1 VSAVAYIPKYR
12 YDVEFAIA
20 NIVSA
25 VDQPLY
31 IWVKN
36 PLSTQYQLKVYEKT
50 TTGQIIYIDD
60 TATNTTRQGDQLV
73 KLYDTNPHGSPTS
86 TEQIFSVIVEIY
98 EGGSLV
104 YSKTLQYLFVAND
117 TTVYFK
123 DENGNTIT
131 VNATYLDNRGFF
143 KNAYVNAFSFKYNPN
158 AYIEF
163 YTESPKRYIVSRLD
177 HVIQQPGTYN
187 ITLKTVSKAQFIV
200 YVDVNAYIQAFYKY
214 SPPLPDWLSLIKSI
228 YPYTLASQIREQM
241 GLGHATIIKAE
252 YDSNT
257 GQIMIV
263 FETDP
268 VPILTILVVA
278 GVVIAGLII
287 GLMIA
292 NTVKDIVMYQAQAS
306 YYELVKLIYNQYY
319 QAVQSK
325 YDFCSK
331 QQNPEQCAELLDNVM
346 KTPTIPAP
354 AVNNAVDQQNDI
366 IKQLQNIIYLVIFAS
381 VVTAVIYLMKR

>member
-1 VSAVAYIPKYR
+1 MVAYLPKYR
-12 YDVEFAIA
+12 YDIEFAVA

-25 VDQPLY
+25 VDQPLWL
-31 IWVKN
+31 WVKN
-36 PLSTQYQLKVYEKT
+36 PLNTQYQLKVYEKT
-50 TTGQIIYIDD
+50 ATDQIIYIDD

-73 KLYDTNPHGSPTS
+73 QLYTQNPHGSPSS
-86 TEQIFSVIVEIY
+86 TEQIFSVVVEVY

-123 DENGNTIT
+123 DENGNTIMA
-131 VNATYLDNRGFF
+131 NATYLDPRGFF
-143 KNAYVNAFSFKYNPN
+143 KNAYANAFSFKYNPN

-163 YTESPKRYIVSRLD
+163 YTESPKRYLISRLD

-214 SPPLPDWLSLIKSI
+214 APPLPDWLSLIKSI
-228 YPYTLASQIREQM
+228 YPITLASQIQRQM
-241 GLGHATIIKAE
+241 GLDHATIISAT
-252 YDSNT
+252 YDSST
-257 GQIMIV
+257 GQIVIV

-268 VPILTILVVA
+268 IPILTILVIA
-278 GVVIAGLII
+278 GVAIAGLII

-292 NTVKDIVMYQAQAS
+292 NTVKDIVMYQAQAN

-346 KTPTIPAP
+346 KTPTLPAP
-354 AVNNAVDQQNDI
+354 AVNNAVDQQNDV

-381 VVTAVIYLMKR
+381 IVTAVIYLMKR